1 MKPMIA
7 SLRASAAPAEEDSH
21 WLVVSDLMATLMM
34 VFLFLAV
41 LHMAQVERT
50 HLVETEVRTTATE
63 SRQAIYQALEDEF
76 RDDLPRWRAE
86 LVEPTL
92 TLRFREPDVLFD
104 RSSARIKP
112 EFEAILR
119 DFLPRYLAQLRAF
132 KDVIREIRIEGHT
145 SSEWSTDTR
154 PLQAYFLNMELSQQR
169 TQAVLRFAYDLEGLE
184 KETWFRDRVAAV
196 GLSSSRLV
204 YDASG
209 EEDAE
214 ASRRVEFSVLTDFES
229 RLLEPIELDTT
240 ANRLGT
246 PPEVGATGARPDT
259 TAG

>member
-1 MKPMIA
+1 MKPRLA
-7 SLRASAAPAEEDSH
+7 SLRPSAAGPEEDSH

-34 VFLFLAV
+34 IFLFLAV

-50 HLVETEVRTTATE
+50 HLVETEVRATAAE

-76 RDDLPRWRAE
+76 REDLPRWRAE
-86 LVEPTL
+86 LVKPTL

-119 DFLPRYLAQLRAF
+119 DFLPRYLAQLSGF

-145 SSEWSTDTR
+145 SSEWSADTA

-169 TQAVLRFAYDLEGLE
+169 TQAVLRFAYGLEGLE
-184 KETWFRDRVAAV
+184 DATWFRDRVAAV

-204 YDASG
+204 HDPDGA
-209 EEDAE
+209 EDPE

-229 RLLEPIELDTT
+229 RLLEPIKLDPT
-240 ANRLGT
+240 ASQPQT
-246 PPEVGATGARPDT
+246 APKIGATAAPRGGA
-259 TAG
+259 G